1 MKKFLLTSA
10 ALCALIAPAAA
21 ADLAARP
28 YTKAPPF
35 VAAAPLYSWTGFYIG
50 GHLGG
55 AFQGNN
61 NNIFGTS
68 DNGRFI
74 GGGQVGFDYQFS
86 GSWLLGVEAQ
96 YSYVDRNNNTPFA
109 FAGGTFNQNLRGLG
123 SVTGRLGYTWGPGLI
138 YAKGGYAYAD
148 TRNDGTGLF
157 RFDNGRDGY
166 TIGGGLEYMFA
177 RNFSA
182 KVEYMY
188 YQFDRNQLFT
198 GAPLV
203 GLGNY
208 RLEEHT
214 IKVGLNYRF
223 NLASPL
229 TPVY

>member
-1 MKKFLLTSA
+1 MRKLLMLGA
-10 ALCALIAPAAA
+10 AFAAMSAPAVA

-28 YTKAPPF
+28 YTKAPPY

-50 GHLGG
+50 GHVGG

-61 NNIFGTS
+61 NFFGNNNN
-68 DNGRFI
+68 DGRFL

-86 GSWLLGVEAQ
+86 GSFLLGVEAM

-123 SVTGRLGYTWGPGLI
+123 SVTGRLGYTYGAGLI

-157 RFDNGRDGY
+157 RFENGRDGY
-166 TIGGGLEYMFA
+166 TVGGGFEYMFA
-177 RNFSA
+177 RNFSG
-182 KVEYMY
+182 KIEYMY

-198 GAPLV
+198 GVANNT
-203 GLGNY
+203 LGNY
-208 RLEEHT
+208 RVEEHT
-214 IKVGLNYRF
+214 IKAGLNYRF

-229 TPVY
+229 TAVY